1 MPILKKLVFIP
12 LALVLFATSIFYY
25 QQILSQYLDIF
36 FKPYGG
42 LIEFG
47 ILAVL
52 ILLTSLSWI
61 IFMSFS
67 QSFKFLIIPLLI
79 SAVIPFLL
87 FQSNIGL
94 VIGTVYALGLLTTF
108 FNLQTNLKTYINF
121 KPSELLVPAIK
132 LLNTFTL
139 ISFSLGYYFYVN
151 TIIQTQGFKLPESLI
166 DWAIDL
172 SLQSQVQNQNPPVL
186 GKKYLAQIPT
196 LNQEQIDLL
205 KQNPQILE
213 AYGLDA
219 NDLDEFVA
227 GTTPVN
233 QPVSPNQNAVSIT
246 PTLPGA
252 NLKDIL
258 KAQITD
264 SIESMLKPYHYA
276 IPVILAF
283 MFYSLSSL
291 ILWLLSF
298 FLSPIISLIFLIFD
312 KSGFVTYQKEM
323 REVKKMVV

>member
-1 MPILKKLVFIP
+1 MPILKKIVFTP

-25 QQILSQYLDIF
+25 QQILKQYLDVF

-42 LIEFG
+42 ILEFG
-47 ILAVL
+47 ILAAI
-52 ILLTSLSWI
+52 ILFTSLSWI
-61 IFMSFS
+61 IFMCFS
-67 QSFKFLIIPLLI
+67 QSFKYLIIPLLT
-79 SAVIPFLL
+79 SATIPFLL
-87 FQSNIGL
+87 FQSNVGL
-94 VIGTVYALGLLTTF
+94 VIGIIYALGLLTTF

-121 KPSELLVPAIK
+121 KPSELLIPAIK

-139 ISFSLGYYFYVN
+139 ISFSLGYYFFVN
-151 TIIQTQGFKLPESLI
+151 TIIQTQGFKLPETLI

-172 SLQSQVQNQNPPVL
+172 SLQSQTQSPQVL

-196 LNQEQIDLL
+196 LTQDQIDLL

-213 AYGLDA
+213 QYGLDP
-219 NDLDEFVA
+219 NDLDELVP
-227 GTTPVN
+227 GTPSN
-233 QPVSPNQNAVSIT
+233 KPISPNQNTVSIT

-258 KAQITD
+258 KAQI
-264 SIESMLKPYHYA
+264 SNSLEAMLKPYHYA
-276 IPVILAF
+276 IPVVLAF

-291 ILWLLSF
+291 ILWILSF

-312 KSGFVTYQKEM
+312 KSSFIAYQKEM
-323 REVKKMVV
+323 REVKKMIV

>member
-12 LALVLFATSIFYY
+12 LALVLFATSIFFY
-25 QQILSQYLDIF
+25 QQILRQYLDVF

-42 LIEFG
+42 IIEFG
-47 ILAVL
+47 ILAAI
-52 ILLTSLSWI
+52 ILVTSLSWI

-67 QSFKFLIIPLLI
+67 QSFKYLIVPLLI
-79 SAVIPFLL
+79 SALIPFLL
-87 FQSNIGL
+87 LQSNVGLIIG
-94 VIGTVYALGLLTTF
+94 GVYALGLLTTF

-121 KPSELLVPAIK
+121 KPTELLIPAIK

-139 ISFSLGYYFYVN
+139 IPFSLGYYFYVN
-151 TIIQTQGFKLPESLI
+151 TIIQTQGFKLPETLI

-172 SLQSQVQNQNPPVL
+172 SLQGQTQNPQVL

-196 LNQEQIDLL
+196 LTQEQIDLL

-219 NDLDEFVA
+219 ADLDEFIPGA
-227 GTTPVN
+227 PSN
-233 QPVSPNQNAVSIT
+233 EPISPNQNAVSIT

-252 NLKDIL
+252 NLKDVL

-276 IPVILAF
+276 IPVVLAF

-298 FLSPIISLIFLIFD
+298 FLSPIISLLFLIFD

-323 REVKKMVV
+323 REVKKMII

>member
-1 MPILKKLVFIP
+1 MPLLKKLVFIP

-25 QQILSQYLDIF
+25 QQILMQYLDVF

-42 LIEFG
+42 IIEFG
-47 ILAVL
+47 ILAGI

-61 IFMSFS
+61 IFMCFS

-79 SAVIPFLL
+79 SAAIPFLL
-87 FQSNIGL
+87 FQSNVGLIIGI
-94 VIGTVYALGLLTTF
+94 VFALGLLTTF

-121 KPSELLVPAIK
+121 KPSELLIPAIK

-151 TIIQTQGFKLPESLI
+151 TIIQTQGFKLPETLI

-172 SLQSQVQNQNPPVL
+172 SLQSQMQGQNPPVL

-196 LNQEQIDLL
+196 LTQEQINLL
-205 KQNPQILE
+205 KQNPQILQQ
-213 AYGLDA
+213 YGLDP
-219 NDLDEFVA
+219 NDLDEFVP
-227 GTTPVN
+227 GTPSN
-233 QPVSPNQNAVSIT
+233 EPISPNQNAVSIT
-246 PTLPGA
+246 PSLPGA

-258 KAQITD
+258 KAQISD
-264 SIESMLKPYHYA
+264 SIESMLKPYHYV
-276 IPVILAF
+276 IPVVLAF

-298 FLSPIISLIFLIFD
+298 FLTPIISLIFLIFD

-323 REVKKMVV
+323 REVKKMII